1 MALAR
6 ACYCRPHVAL
16 LDDPL
21 SAVDA
26 RVGREL
32 FDGVLGP
39 AGLMASRCGT
49 TRLLVTHQE
58 QFLPLSVLGEGRC
71 TRKNGRARPEALMP
85 LRARAHIHGATWLLQ
100 LPYLHLEWTFP
111 YLHLAHCCRC
121 DRVLLLRSGRQAA
134 LGPWAEVEQ
143 LRREAAP
150 AGVPDTAAAAPPS
163 AAAKSPCFA
172 AAVVLGC
179 DSSADGTD
187 SPTVFLPPATAF
199 AAAVDA
205 CAVLPQPVG
214 RSLQQCASPRPGPVA
229 EATSGEQGGGAAAD
243 ADADV
248 ESPRAAAGAAGCSS
262 AGAVPTP
269 AGRLALA
276 TQLSVDVSCIPERAH
291 GHEERFADSR
301 QQQQLQ
307 SQQER
312 PCQNRQAGSRLRA
325 VASDGA
331 IAFHFAASRAGTCDA
346 SPGGVEPNSAAG
358 SGTSTPIYA
367 HIGAGAGGRSNTAK
381 RPGRGSWLLRHLSLR
396 HQLGGADSSSLPV
409 SAPGTPAGTR
419 GALRISAASG
429 PLAQSPRDF
438 GRSVSSINGGRLSA
452 GGLAIGGKAKM
463 ISQWIASGNRL
474 TMLGGAGGGRR
485 TSDPGTGGGGAGG
498 KFLERAPTGGR
509 LGCGHMGSRAQGGAG
524 PRRIPY

>member
-150 AGVPDTAAAAPPS
+150 AGSPDTAEPVNGTPAALKIAAA
-163 AAAKSPCFA
+163 AERR
-172 AAVVLGC
+172 V
-179 DSSADGTD
+179 DGEHG
-187 SPTVFLPPATAF
+187 A
-199 AAAVDA
+199 
-205 CAVLPQPVG
+205 G
-214 RSLQQCASPRPGPVA
+214 HASPVLER
-229 EATSGEQGGGAAAD
+229 Q
-243 ADADV
+243 
-248 ESPRAAAGAAGCSS
+248 RAGAEMS
-262 AGAVPTP
+262 AGAMAPPLTVMAVDGCAGESGTTFTTCGGRSNPASSLVTALSRPTSGVHTAEGIP
-269 AGRLALA
+269 PVSLLPHQRGASPQRPPTGGIGAA
-276 TQLSVDVSCIPERAH
+276 PQL
-291 GHEERFADSR
+291 
-301 QQQQLQ
+301 
-307 SQQER
+307 
-312 PCQNRQAGSRLRA
+312 SRLRA
-325 VASDGA
+325 VATVASSDGESP
-331 IAFHFAASRAGTCDA
+331 AAAVSRNG
-346 SPGGVEPNSAAG
+346 SVSGGVKSIGAGIAVAPAAADVFAPPRHMMTAG
-358 SGTSTPIYA
+358 SGTASWA
-367 HIGAGAGGRSNTAK
+367 SRRRRLSGGNVVDSLSAPSSPQWHQK
-381 RPGRGSWLLRHLSLR
+381 LLMSIRLQGLADRTHGMAR
-396 HQLGGADSSSLPV
+396 DNGGEQLGSM
-409 SAPGTPAGTR
+409 
-419 GALRISAASG
+419 
-429 PLAQSPRDF
+429 
-438 GRSVSSINGGRLSA
+438 GRARTA
-452 GGLAIGGKAKM
+452 FA
-463 ISQWIASGNRL
+463 QWIGTSMRL
-474 TMLGGAGGGRR
+474 TMGRGGAGGGR
-485 TSDPGTGGGGAGG
+485 TSDPDNSVAAGESL
-498 KFLERAPTGGR
+498 KRAPTGGECVCASLFYIAAFFLPCLWLR
-509 LGCGHMGSRAQGGAG
+509 HWA
-524 PRRIPY
+524 RRTVNCST